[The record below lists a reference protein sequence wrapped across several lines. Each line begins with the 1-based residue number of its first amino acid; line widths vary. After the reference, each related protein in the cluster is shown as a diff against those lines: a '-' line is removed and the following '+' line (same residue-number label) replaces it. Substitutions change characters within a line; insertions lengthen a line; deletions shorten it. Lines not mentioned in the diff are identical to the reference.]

1 MSTNTVV
8 LRSIKGL
15 SNLCIKF
22 LVTFLFCELL
32 LRCNDILEELRCSN
46 TTSIYIIQ
54 ALHCIWLRNWYGNSL
69 TTTQLIYGPLELF
82 CMLNLID
89 CTLELFIAKLVGLDA
104 MLVVFWIFFI
114 WTVTWFKKFSNLI
127 DCLHSIPYFSLLWVL
142 TLIQLHLGWK
152 RGMKHPYFVLHWPK
166 GDIFNH
172 TRALGSSKHLFF
184 FG

>member
-15 SNLCIKF
+15 SNLRIKF

-32 LRCNDILEELRCSN
+32 LRCYDILEELRCSN

-69 TTTQLIYGPLELF
+69 TTTRLIYGPLELF

-89 CTLELFIAKLVGLDA
+89 CTLE
-104 MLVVFWIFFI
+104 
-114 WTVTWFKKFSNLI
+114 FSNLI
-127 DCLHSIPYFSLLWVL
+127 DCLHSILYFSLLRVL
-142 TLIQLHLGWK
+142 THL
-152 RGMKHPYFVLHWPK
+152 V
-166 GDIFNH
+166 
-172 TRALGSSKHLFF
+172 ALGLEKGYEAPLFCVALTKRKHI
-184 FG
+184 

>member
-1 MSTNTVV
+1 MVVHDLYNFHLSQLCDFGFARAMSTNTVV

-15 SNLCIKF
+15 SNLYIKF

-32 LRCNDILEELRCSN
+32 LRCYDTLDELRCSN

-69 TTTQLIYGPLELF
+69 TTTRLIYGPLELF

-104 MLVVFWIFFI
+104 MLVVLL
-114 WTVTWFKKFSNLI
+114 NL
-127 DCLHSIPYFSLLWVL
+127 F
-142 TLIQLHLGWK
+142 HLNCNL
-152 RGMKHPYFVLHWPK
+152 V
-166 GDIFNH
+166 
-172 TRALGSSKHLFF
+172 
-184 FG
+184 